1 MRIMIFDDE
10 ADVLQLYSIILRK
23 KGYEVHTEQSCTD
36 LVNKLEEVHPDLIIM
51 DNEMPVV
58 SGLVATRHLKSNKKY
73 SHIPVI
79 SISAN
84 ADGKKL
90 AEDAHADL
98 FLPKPL
104 HIQDLEKAIHKV
116 TSHNKAA

>member
-1 MRIMIFDDE
+1 MIFDDE

-23 KGYEVHTEQSCTD
+23 KGYEVYTEQCCTD
-36 LVNKLEEVHPDLIIM
+36 LFDKVAEIQPDVIIM

-58 SGLVATRHLKSNKKY
+58 SGLSATRKLKNHKQY
-73 SHIPVI
+73 GHIPVI

-84 ADGKKL
+84 ADGIKL

-104 HIQDLEKAIHKV
+104 HIQDLEKAIVRV
-116 TSHNKAA
+116 TAQNKAA